1 MTAPV
6 AERRVR
12 ESTFTIVC
20 NGFAD
25 GPAQALRDHLLAEG
39 AQRVVMVSHPLTPEG
54 GGGHVV
60 DVHEGG
66 GVTTHTLR
74 APHRPP
80 ATYPLDLVVP
90 LRLPACDLWVGFNP
104 LAALR
109 GLAER
114 RIGRAGKVVTW
125 NVDFVPDRF
134 GPGLATKV
142 YDRVDRLVATHA
154 DGRVELS
161 EAAREGRERRLG
173 LRAGHMAPV
182 SIVPMGA
189 WTTTVVVVPDD
200 AWSPDLRLAY
210 LGHLVPRQGVDR
222 LIAAVAE
229 LRRQGVA
236 ATAQV
241 VGGGTELASL
251 QALADRP
258 GLADSVTFHGFVADS
273 ADVERILAGC
283 HVGLAHD
290 LADRAGVEHEVLPER
305 LRRPD
310 AGTCRQLA
318 DLRGPQQLHRHARQP
333 TACPPPPRSA
343 RGK

>member
-182 SIVPMGA
+182 SIVPGEIALTLTGA
-189 WTTTVVVVPDD
+189 SST
-200 AWSPDLRLAY
+200 ASPA
-210 LGHLVPRQGVDR
+210 VTAST
-222 LIAAVAE
+222 AA
-229 LRRQGVA
+229 LVA
-236 ATAQV
+236 ATASIPG
-241 VGGGTELASL
+241 VGFSAVAPDMNRKDPPAGSFLPKCLASSSG
-251 QALADRP
+251 P
-258 GLADSVTFHGFVADS
+258 VTFVANEALTRS
-273 ADVERILAGC
+273 PV
-283 HVGLAHD
+283 
-290 LADRAGVEHEVLPER
+290 
-305 LRRPD
+305 
-310 AGTCRQLA
+310 
-318 DLRGPQQLHRHARQP
+318 
-333 TACPPPPRSA
+333 RSA
-343 RGK
+343 